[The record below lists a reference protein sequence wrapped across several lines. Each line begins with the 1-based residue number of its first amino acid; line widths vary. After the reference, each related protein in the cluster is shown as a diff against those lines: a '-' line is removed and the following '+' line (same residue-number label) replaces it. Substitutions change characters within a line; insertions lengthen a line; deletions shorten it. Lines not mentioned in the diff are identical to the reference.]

1 MGKYR
6 LAAYISE
13 DKITEIKN
21 QADILDIVSESV
33 LMKKAGRNYVG
44 LCPFHS
50 EKTPS
55 FTVSP
60 DKQIFH
66 CFGCGEGGNVFNF
79 FMKLEG
85 LTFPESVRRLAGRY
99 GIDIPS
105 QFLTPVQK
113 QRMSE
118 KEHLLAINRM
128 AAEFYQ
134 RYLLKNQAGGAAR
147 DYFVKRGITKET
159 CQRFG
164 LGCAPDGWEHLV
176 RFFMMKRISLPLAEK
191 VGLLVARDQ
200 KEGFYDRFRNRIIFP
215 IHDAGGRI
223 IGFGGRVMDDTLPK
237 YLNSPESPV
246 YNKSNSLY
254 GLDRARQACR
264 EADSVYIVEGY
275 FDLIRLHQS
284 NVENVVA
291 TLGTALTE
299 THIRILKG
307 YARKAV
313 LVFDSDNAGIRA
325 AHRSID
331 LFMSAEMDAKVMVLP
346 QGHDPDTFLA
356 EYGYD
361 EFIRYADNASGMMQF
376 LMSAAIEEHGLSIE
390 GKTKIL
396 KQMQQPLAAIRDGVA
411 RSLYAKELAERI
423 NVDEAAVFERIR
435 STPAIG
441 SGRQTL
447 SSRPP
452 AESGAVSEDTLQ
464 SKGIKLERQ
473 MIVMMLQFPEII
485 PEVDERGLVN
495 LFENGTM
502 RSIGRTIL
510 KHKKQPVSEIISAI
524 ENKTERSD
532 AAGLA
537 MGDNVWNRDGCLKLI
552 LQFERHLSQNRKKSL
567 QKQIK
572 SAEDNKDHALLLELL
587 KKQQM
592 QVTQSH

>member
-1 MGKYR
+1 MGKHR

-13 DKITEIKN
+13 EKITEIKN

-60 DKQIFH
+60 DKQIFY
-66 CFGCGEGGNVFNF
+66 CFGCGEGGNVFSF
-79 FMKLEG
+79 LMKMEG
-85 LTFPESVRRLAGRY
+85 LTFPETARQLAKRY

-105 QFLTPVQK
+105 QSLTPDQK
-113 QRMSE
+113 QRMGE
-118 KEHLLAINRM
+118 KERLLAINRM

-134 RYLLKNQAGGAAR
+134 RHLLKNQAGGSAR

-164 LGCAPDGWEHLV
+164 LGYAPDGWEHLV
-176 RFFMMKRISLPLAEK
+176 RFFMMKRIQLPLAEK
-191 VGLLVARDQ
+191 VGLLVAREQ
-200 KEGFYDRFRNRIIFP
+200 KTGFYDRFRNRIIFP
-215 IHDAGGRI
+215 IHDAGGQV

-246 YNKSNSLY
+246 YNKSKSLY
-254 GLDRARQACR
+254 GLHRARQACR

-284 NVENVVA
+284 NVENAVA

-299 THIRILKG
+299 DHIRMLRG

-313 LVFDSDNAGIRA
+313 LVFDSDDAGIRA
-325 AHRSID
+325 AHRSVD
-331 LFMSAEMDAKVMVLP
+331 LFMRFEMDAKVMVLP

-361 EFIRYADNASGMMQF
+361 EFIRYTDNASGMMRF
-376 LMSAAIEEHGLSIE
+376 LMDVAIEKHGLSIE
-390 GKTKIL
+390 GKIRIL
-396 KQMQQPLAAIRDGVA
+396 KQMQQPLAAIRDRVA
-411 RSLYAKELAERI
+411 KSLYVKELSERI
-423 NVDEAAVFERIR
+423 GVDETAVIEKIRTAASSE
-435 STPAIG
+435 
-441 SGRQTL
+441 SGR
-447 SSRPP
+447 RPAP
-452 AESGAVSEDTLQ
+452 ARPVGD
-464 SKGIKLERQ
+464 SKGSNRESLQTKGVRLDRQ
-473 MIVMMLQFPEII
+473 IIVMMLQFPEII
-485 PEVDERGLVN
+485 PEIDRSGLVDF
-495 LFENGTM
+495 FENATLQ
-502 RSIGRTIL
+502 SIGRTIL
-510 KHKKQPVSEIISAI
+510 RHQAQPVSEIINAM
-524 ENKTERSD
+524 ENKAEQSL

-537 MGDNVWNRDGCLKLI
+537 MGENIWNRDGCLKLI
-552 LQFERHLSQNRKKSL
+552 SQFETSRSRKDNDL
-567 QKQIK
+567 LKQIK

-587 KKQQM
+587 KKRQM